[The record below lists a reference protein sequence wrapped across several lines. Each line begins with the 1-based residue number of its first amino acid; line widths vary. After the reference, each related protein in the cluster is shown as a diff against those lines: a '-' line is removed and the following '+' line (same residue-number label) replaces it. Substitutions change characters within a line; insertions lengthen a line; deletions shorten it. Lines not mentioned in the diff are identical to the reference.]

1 MKASHAAVVVMPR
14 LNRSLPILVKL
25 KSPLPGRLVRPF
37 LYQENPMNDPVE
49 MAASLCRTFEG
60 LRLAPYLCPR
70 GYWTIGYGSRFLAN
84 GAAVTARTPPIT
96 AVQADALL
104 LLTLQRLRPEV
115 RQLVQVTLSVGV
127 EAALL
132 DFAFNL
138 GLTALAGSTLLKL
151 LNAGHAADAAGQLLL
166 WDHIHKNGQLITLP
180 GLTRRR
186 QAEWR
191 LWTEPA

>member
-1 MKASHAAVVVMPR
+1 
-14 LNRSLPILVKL
+14 
-25 KSPLPGRLVRPF
+25 
-37 LYQENPMNDPVE
+37 MNDPVE
-49 MAASLCRTFEG
+49 MAAGLCRTFEG

-115 RQLVQVTLSVGV
+115 RQLVQVALSVGV

-166 WDHIHKNGQLITLP
+166 WDHIHKNGRLITLP

>member
-1 MKASHAAVVVMPR
+1 
-14 LNRSLPILVKL
+14 
-25 KSPLPGRLVRPF
+25 
-37 LYQENPMNDPVE
+37 MNDPVE
-49 MAASLCRTFEG
+49 MAANLCRTFEG

-84 GAAVTARTPPIT
+84 GTAVTARTSPIT

-115 RQLVQVTLSVGV
+115 QQLVHVTLTAST

-138 GLTALAGSTLLKL
+138 GLTALAGSTLLRL
-151 LNAGHAADAAGQLLL
+151 LNAGRAGDAAGQLLL
-166 WDHIHKNGQLITLP
+166 WDHIHKNGQLVTLP

>member
-1 MKASHAAVVVMPR
+1 
-14 LNRSLPILVKL
+14 
-25 KSPLPGRLVRPF
+25 
-37 LYQENPMNDPVE
+37 MNDPVE

-96 AVQADALL
+96 AAQADALL
-104 LLTLQRLRPEV
+104 QLTLQRLMPEV
-115 RQLVQVTLSVGV
+115 RQLVHGALPSGC

-138 GLTALAGSTLLKL
+138 GLTALAGSTLLKQ
-151 LNAGHAADAAGQLLL
+151 LNAGHAAEAAGQLLL
-166 WDHIHKNGQLITLP
+166 WDHIHKNGQLIALP

-186 QAEWR
+186 QAEWQ
-191 LWTEPA
+191 LWTESA